1 MFNIRNPN
9 PIQQNQGRA
18 YKMGNAAA
26 KAIDRKK
33 LLTPSERALADL
45 LRYAQQRDEGSPR
58 GPLRSALRSSLRSS
72 PRKAKTAYESYAPE
86 PQKSVLMRN
95 PAVEAAL
102 APTSEEVALMDT
114 PVCVDD
120 AEDVMPHSLSPVV
133 QALKNMLRR
142 ITVSKH
148 AISNA
153 VVKIQALVESKYRQA
168 AALDAIADAI
178 RRNETVQTIFLDALN
193 ASDAISHLQQ
203 KLGTCNV
210 AMQEAKVQLER
221 WTKAAEDAQPRAM
234 SSLVKNMRDDRTRNV
249 DAAEDDAADAVGADE
264 ADEAESDPQVLGGG
278 EVFMGADIAKAP
290 KGAVCAPNVESL
302 PAVQWFVDA
311 LVESCKAL
319 LRMRILLETVRKT
332 LALAEKDAKRAGLSV
347 AIILNEAVPSSS
359 KKIAGVLDGL
369 DASMLL
375 LFARGLHD
383 CFAGLSELTL
393 LVKDAQQVA
402 HAVSDLSYVP
412 VDSPEL
418 LLHLRNINA
427 ATADAIGTG
436 LPEDVLQRLRERV
449 EQLSGRIVSVSTVPD
464 EDEEDASSIS
474 SSEASSAV
482 SSLASSGASSVA
494 SQASAASANSLQFDP
509 EGGLVP
515 ALRVSGGTGKDDDD
529 TPFNASVLGS
539 QLSKIDD
546 EEYV

>member
-26 KAIDRKK
+26 KARDRKK

-102 APTSEEVALMDT
+102 APTSEEVTLMDT

-178 RRNETVQTIFLDALN
+178 RRNDTVQTIFLDALN

-234 SSLVKNMRDDRTRNV
+234 SSLVKNMRDRTPNV
-249 DAAEDDAADAVGADE
+249 DAAEF
-264 ADEAESDPQVLGGG
+264 EAEAEADPQVLDGG

-449 EQLSGRIVSVSTVPD
+449 EQLSGRPVSTVPE
-464 EDEEDASSIS
+464 EDATRGFEEDASD
-474 SSEASSAV
+474 ASSR
-482 SSLASSGASSVA
+482 ASSMASSMA
-494 SQASAASANSLQFDP
+494 SSRASSLQFDP

-515 ALRVSGGTGKDDDD
+515 ALRVSGGTGRDDED
-529 TPFNASVLGS
+529 PLFNASVLGS
-539 QLSKIDD
+539 QLSERD
-546 EEYV
+546 EKSF

>member
-1 MFNIRNPN
+1 
-9 PIQQNQGRA
+9 
-18 YKMGNAAA
+18 MGNAAA
-26 KAIDRKK
+26 KARDRKK
-33 LLTPSERALADL
+33 LLTPSERALGDL

-58 GPLRSALRSSLRSS
+58 GSPRVSLRSS

-86 PQKSVLMRN
+86 PQQSVLMRN

-102 APTSEEVALMDT
+102 APTFEEVALMDT

-120 AEDVMPHSLSPVV
+120 AEDVMPHSLSPLV

-178 RRNETVQTIFLDALN
+178 RRNDTVQTIFLDALN
-193 ASDAISHLQQ
+193 ASDAITHLQQ

-234 SSLVKNMRDDRTRNV
+234 SSLVKNMRDDRTPNV
-249 DAAEDDAADAVGADE
+249 DAAEADAADAVGADE
-264 ADEAESDPQVLGGG
+264 ADKAESDPQVLGGG

-332 LALAEKDAKRAGLSV
+332 LALAEKDARRAGLSV

-418 LLHLRNINA
+418 LLHLRDINA

-449 EQLSGRIVSVSTVPD
+449 EQISGRPVSTVPD
-464 EDEEDASSIS
+464 AVVTVYVEDKSDA
-474 SSEASSAV
+474 
-482 SSLASSGASSVA
+482 SSLASSMASSRASSMASSIASSMASSRASSVA
-494 SQASAASANSLQFDP
+494 SKASAASANSLQFDP

-515 ALRVSGGTGKDDDD
+515 VVSGGTGRDDDD
-529 TPFNASVLGS
+529 PRFNASVLGS
-539 QLSKIDD
+539 QLSEIDD
-546 EEYV
+546 EESV

>member
-1 MFNIRNPN
+1 MFNIQNPN

-26 KAIDRKK
+26 KARDRKK

-45 LRYAQQRDEGSPR
+45 IRYAQQRDEGSPR
-58 GPLRSALRSSLRSS
+58 GSPRGSQRSS

-86 PQKSVLMRN
+86 PQQSVLMRN

-120 AEDVMPHSLSPVV
+120 AEDVMPHSLSPLV

-178 RRNETVQTIFLDALN
+178 RRNDTVQTIFLDALN

-234 SSLVKNMRDDRTRNV
+234 SSLLNNMRDDRTPNV
-249 DAAEDDAADAVGADE
+249 DAAESEAE
-264 ADEAESDPQVLGGG
+264 ADEAESDPQVLKGG

-359 KKIAGVLDGL
+359 SSIEKIAGVLDGI
-369 DASMLL
+369 DASMLI

-383 CFAGLSELTL
+383 CFAGLSEITL

-418 LLHLRNINA
+418 LLQLRDINA

-449 EQLSGRIVSVSTVPD
+449 EKLSGRPVSTVPD
-464 EDEEDASSIS
+464 EDATRGFEEDGSDASSR
-474 SSEASSAV
+474 ASST
-482 SSLASSGASSVA
+482 ASSTASSMA
-494 SQASAASANSLQFDP
+494 SSLQFDP

-515 ALRVSGGTGKDDDD
+515 ALRVSGGTGRDDDD
-529 TPFNASVLGS
+529 PLFNASVLGS
-539 QLSKIDD
+539 QLSEID
-546 EEYV
+546 EESF

>member
-1 MFNIRNPN
+1 MFNIQNPN

-26 KAIDRKK
+26 KARDRKK

-45 LRYAQQRDEGSPR
+45 IRYAQQRDEGSPR
-58 GPLRSALRSSLRSS
+58 GSPRGSQRSS

-86 PQKSVLMRN
+86 PQQSVLMRN

-120 AEDVMPHSLSPVV
+120 AEDVMPHSLSPLV

-178 RRNETVQTIFLDALN
+178 RRNDTVQTIFLDALN

-234 SSLVKNMRDDRTRNV
+234 SSLLNNMRDDRTPNV
-249 DAAEDDAADAVGADE
+249 DAAESEAE
-264 ADEAESDPQVLGGG
+264 ADEAESDPQVLKGG

-449 EQLSGRIVSVSTVPD
+449 EQLSGRPVSTVPE
-464 EDEEDASSIS
+464 EDATRGFEEDASD
-474 SSEASSAV
+474 ASSR
-482 SSLASSGASSVA
+482 ASSMASSMA
-494 SQASAASANSLQFDP
+494 SSRASSLQFDP

-515 ALRVSGGTGKDDDD
+515 ALRVSGGTGRDDED
-529 TPFNASVLGS
+529 PLFNASVLGS
-539 QLSKIDD
+539 QLSERD
-546 EEYV
+546 EKSF

>member
-1 MFNIRNPN
+1 
-9 PIQQNQGRA
+9 
-18 YKMGNAAA
+18 MGNAAA
-26 KAIDRKK
+26 KARDRQR

-45 LRYAQQRDEGSPR
+45 LRYAQQQDGDDVKQRKGSGSPLSL
-58 GPLRSALRSSLRSS
+58 PRSSQR
-72 PRKAKTAYESYAPE
+72 KTAYQSYAPE

-102 APTSEEVALMDT
+102 VPTSEEVALMDT

-120 AEDVMPHSLSPVV
+120 AEDVMPHSLSPLV

-148 AISNA
+148 GISNA

-178 RRNETVQTIFLDALN
+178 RRNDTVQTIFLDALN

-234 SSLVKNMRDDRTRNV
+234 SSLFKYGREDRTPIV
-249 DAAEDDAADAVGADE
+249 DAAEA
-264 ADEAESDPQVLGGG
+264 EAEAAETDPQSLRGG

-302 PAVQWFVDA
+302 PSVQWFVDA

-347 AIILNEAVPSSS
+347 AIILNEAGPSSTSS
-359 KKIAGVLDGL
+359 KNIAGVLEGL

-418 LLHLRNINA
+418 LLQLRDINA

-449 EQLSGRIVSVSTVPD
+449 EQLSGRPLSPVPD
-464 EDEEDASSIS
+464 AVVTSEFVEDKSDASSM
-474 SSEASSAV
+474 ASSM
-482 SSLASSGASSVA
+482 ASSVA
-494 SQASAASANSLQFDP
+494 SSVASSMASQASVVSSANSLTFDP

-515 ALRVSGGTGKDDDD
+515 VVAARVGGGMGQDDDED
-529 TPFNASVLGS
+529 PRFNASVLGS
-539 QLSKIDD
+539 QLVD
-546 EEYV
+546 EEKFT

>member
-1 MFNIRNPN
+1 
-9 PIQQNQGRA
+9 
-18 YKMGNAAA
+18 MGNAAA
-26 KAIDRKK
+26 KARDRKK

-58 GPLRSALRSSLRSS
+58 GPLRSALRSSQRSS

-86 PQKSVLMRN
+86 PQQSVLMRN

-120 AEDVMPHSLSPVV
+120 AEDVMPHSLSPLV

-178 RRNETVQTIFLDALN
+178 RRNDTAQTIFLDALN

-210 AMQEAKVQLER
+210 AMQEAKVQLGR

-234 SSLVKNMRDDRTRNV
+234 SSLFKNMRDRTPNV
-249 DAAEDDAADAVGADE
+249 DAAESEAEAEAADAADAAGADE
-264 ADEAESDPQVLGGG
+264 VDKAETDPQEVMLGGG

-359 KKIAGVLDGL
+359 SSIEKIAGVLDGI

-383 CFAGLSELTL
+383 CFAGLSEITL

-418 LLHLRNINA
+418 LLQLRDINA

-449 EQLSGRIVSVSTVPD
+449 EQLSGRPVPTVPD
-464 EDEEDASSIS
+464 AVVTVYVEDNSDASSM
-474 SSEASSAV
+474 ASSK
-482 SSLASSGASSVA
+482 ASSMASSMASSRASSVA
-494 SQASAASANSLQFDP
+494 SKASAATSANSLQFDP

-515 ALRVSGGTGKDDDD
+515 VVAVRVSGGTGKDDDD
-529 TPFNASVLGS
+529 PPHVNASVLGS
-539 QLSKIDD
+539 QLLSEIDD
-546 EEYV
+546 

>member
-1 MFNIRNPN
+1 
-9 PIQQNQGRA
+9 
-18 YKMGNAAA
+18 MGNAAA
-26 KAIDRKK
+26 KARDRKK
-33 LLTPSERALADL
+33 SLTPSERALADL
-45 LRYAQQRDEGSPR
+45 IRYAQQRDEGSPR
-58 GPLRSALRSSLRSS
+58 GSPRGSQRSS

-86 PQKSVLMRN
+86 PQQSVLMRN

-120 AEDVMPHSLSPVV
+120 AEDVMPHSLSPLV

-153 VVKIQALVESKYRQA
+153 VVKIQALVEGKFRQA

-234 SSLVKNMRDDRTRNV
+234 SSLVKNMRDDRT
-249 DAAEDDAADAVGADE
+249 AK
-264 ADEAESDPQVLGGG
+264 ADEAESNPQVLRGG

-311 LVESCKAL
+311 LVDSCKAL

-482 SSLASSGASSVA
+482 SSLASSGASSMA

-539 QLSKIDD
+539 QLSDD

>member
-1 MFNIRNPN
+1 
-9 PIQQNQGRA
+9 
-18 YKMGNAAA
+18 
-26 KAIDRKK
+26 
-33 LLTPSERALADL
+33 
-45 LRYAQQRDEGSPR
+45 
-58 GPLRSALRSSLRSS
+58 
-72 PRKAKTAYESYAPE
+72 
-86 PQKSVLMRN
+86 MRN

-102 APTSEEVALMDT
+102 APTSEEVTLMDT

-120 AEDVMPHSLSPVV
+120 AEDVMPHSLSPLV

-178 RRNETVQTIFLDALN
+178 RRNDTVQTIFLDALN

-234 SSLVKNMRDDRTRNV
+234 SSLVKNMRDDRTLNV
-249 DAAEDDAADAVGADE
+249 DAAEFEAKADE
-264 ADEAESDPQVLGGG
+264 SEADPQLVILSGG

-359 KKIAGVLDGL
+359 SSSKKIAGVLDGI

-412 VDSPEL
+412 FDSPEL
-418 LLHLRNINA
+418 LIQLRDINA

-449 EQLSGRIVSVSTVPD
+449 EQLSGRIVSTVPD
-464 EDEEDASSIS
+464 EDATRDFEEDGSDASSR
-474 SSEASSAV
+474 ASSM
-482 SSLASSGASSVA
+482 ASSKASSMA
-494 SQASAASANSLQFDP
+494 SSLQFDP

-515 ALRVSGGTGKDDDD
+515 ALRVSGGTGRDDED
-529 TPFNASVLGS
+529 PLFNASVLGS
-539 QLSKIDD
+539 QLSERD
-546 EEYV
+546 EKSF

>member
-1 MFNIRNPN
+1 MFNIQNPN

-26 KAIDRKK
+26 KARDRKK

-45 LRYAQQRDEGSPR
+45 IRYAQQRDEGSPR
-58 GPLRSALRSSLRSS
+58 GSPRGSQRSS

-120 AEDVMPHSLSPVV
+120 AEDVMPHSLSPLV

-178 RRNETVQTIFLDALN
+178 RRNDTVQTIFLDALN

-234 SSLVKNMRDDRTRNV
+234 SSLLNNMRDDRTPNV
-249 DAAEDDAADAVGADE
+249 DAAESEAE
-264 ADEAESDPQVLGGG
+264 ADEAESDPQVLKGG

-347 AIILNEAVPSSS
+347 ATILNEAVPSSSSSS
-359 KKIAGVLDGL
+359 KKIAGVLDGI

-412 VDSPEL
+412 VDSPKL
-418 LLHLRNINA
+418 LLHLRDINA

-515 ALRVSGGTGKDDDD
+515 VVAVRVSGGTGNDDD

-539 QLSKIDD
+539 LLSEKDD
-546 EEYV
+546 KEYV

>member
-1 MFNIRNPN
+1 
-9 PIQQNQGRA
+9 
-18 YKMGNAAA
+18 MGNAAA
-26 KAIDRKK
+26 KARNRKK

-95 PAVEAAL
+95 PAVVAAL
-102 APTSEEVALMDT
+102 APTSEEVTLMDT

-120 AEDVMPHSLSPVV
+120 AEDVMPHSLSPLV

-178 RRNETVQTIFLDALN
+178 RRNDTVQTIFLDALN

-210 AMQEAKVQLER
+210 AMQEAKVQLGR

-234 SSLVKNMRDDRTRNV
+234 SSLVKNMRDRTPNV
-249 DAAEDDAADAVGADE
+249 DAAEAADADA
-264 ADEAESDPQVLGGG
+264 AETDPQAMLGGG

-359 KKIAGVLDGL
+359 SSIEKIAGVLDGI
-369 DASMLL
+369 DASMLI

-383 CFAGLSELTL
+383 CFAGLSEITL

-418 LLHLRNINA
+418 LLQLRDINA

-449 EQLSGRIVSVSTVPD
+449 EKLSGRPVSTVPD
-464 EDEEDASSIS
+464 EDATRDFEEDGSDASSR
-474 SSEASSAV
+474 ASSM
-482 SSLASSGASSVA
+482 ASSKASSMA
-494 SQASAASANSLQFDP
+494 SSRASSMASSRASKASAASANSLQFDP

-529 TPFNASVLGS
+529 PRFNASVLGS
-539 QLSKIDD
+539 QLSEIDD
-546 EEYV
+546 KESF

>member
-332 LALAEKDAKRAGLSV
+332 LSLAEKDAKRAGLSV

-359 KKIAGVLDGL
+359 SSKKIAGVLDGI
-369 DASMLL
+369 DASMLI

-383 CFAGLSELTL
+383 CFAGLSEITL

-418 LLHLRNINA
+418 LLQLRDINA

-449 EQLSGRIVSVSTVPD
+449 EKLSGRPVSTVPE
-464 EDEEDASSIS
+464 EDATRGFEEDASD
-474 SSEASSAV
+474 ASSR
-482 SSLASSGASSVA
+482 ASSMASSMA
-494 SQASAASANSLQFDP
+494 SSRASSLQFDP

-515 ALRVSGGTGKDDDD
+515 ALRVSGGTGRDDED
-529 TPFNASVLGS
+529 PLFNASVLGS
-539 QLSKIDD
+539 QLSERD
-546 EEYV
+546 EKSF

>member
-1 MFNIRNPN
+1 MFNIQNPN

-26 KAIDRKK
+26 KARYRKK

-45 LRYAQQRDEGSPR
+45 IRYAQQRDEGSPR
-58 GPLRSALRSSLRSS
+58 GSPRGSQRSS

-86 PQKSVLMRN
+86 PQQSVLMRN

-120 AEDVMPHSLSPVV
+120 AEDVMPHSLSPLV

-178 RRNETVQTIFLDALN
+178 RRNDTVQTIFLDALN

-234 SSLVKNMRDDRTRNV
+234 SSLVKNMRDRTPNV
-249 DAAEDDAADAVGADE
+249 DAAEFEAKADE
-264 ADEAESDPQVLGGG
+264 SEADPQLVILSGG

-347 AIILNEAVPSSS
+347 ATILNEAVPSSSSSS
-359 KKIAGVLDGL
+359 KKIAGVLDGI

-412 VDSPEL
+412 VDSPKL
-418 LLHLRNINA
+418 LLHLRDINA

-515 ALRVSGGTGKDDDD
+515 VVAVRVSGGTGNDDD

-539 QLSKIDD
+539 LLSEKDD
-546 EEYV
+546 KEYV